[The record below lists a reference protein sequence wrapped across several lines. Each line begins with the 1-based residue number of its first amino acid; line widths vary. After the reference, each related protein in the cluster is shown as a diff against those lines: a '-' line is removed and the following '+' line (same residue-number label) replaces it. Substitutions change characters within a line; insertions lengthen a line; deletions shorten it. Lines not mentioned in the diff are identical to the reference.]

1 MPPVS
6 HDARAIHGCLSM
18 RSRDRISVGQEYEVM
33 IEVNDGSE
41 TATVFR
47 STRCLVSAFH
57 KIWINGYKATLVT
70 ESPAD

>member
-47 STRCLVSAFH
+47 VCPATDNV
-57 KIWINGYKATLVT
+57 INEMFGECFSQDL
-70 ESPAD
+70 DQWL